1 MQSHLT
7 PSKQKR
13 RSQGGPLK
21 TSPKPK
27 SSVTER
33 ESDRWLEWEDG
44 LLKHCHAIETLAALL
59 FHTGR
64 NDGATVDVV
73 NDTGGMIKAEV
84 AQLKRRVQARP
95 GRRATP

>member
-1 MQSHLT
+1 MQTNLT
-7 PSKQKR
+7 PSKKKR
-13 RSQGGPLK
+13 RSQGDPLK

-27 SSVTER
+27 PSDAER

-73 NDTGGMIKAEV
+73 NDTGGMIKTEV
-84 AQLKRRVQARP
+84 MRLKQRLYARP
-95 GRRATP
+95 GRGAK

>member
-1 MQSHLT
+1 LT

-13 RSQGGPLK
+13 RSQGDPPK
-21 TSPKPK
+21 TSTKQKP
-27 SSVTER
+27 SDAER
-33 ESDRWLEWEDG
+33 ESDRWLEWEDS

-95 GRRATP
+95 GRGAK

>member
-1 MQSHLT
+1 MKKNTSKK
-7 PSKQKR
+7 PSDA
-13 RSQGGPLK
+13 G
-21 TSPKPK
+21 
-27 SSVTER
+27 R
-33 ESDRWLEWEDG
+33 ESDRWLEWEDS

-64 NDGATVDVV
+64 NDGATPDVV

-95 GRRATP
+95 GRGAK